1 MDQSENV
8 GSFHPVEITAV
19 HALDVPGSR
28 PPMSESIPAEV
39 DAAIAKMIPGVED
52 IMGEETEQLTDI
64 GGTDKLQHVINT
76 EAPPQSSQI
85 LRRLPFSR
93 HQEVREMV
101 DRILHR
107 LLSLLMG
114 CDLH

>member
-76 EAPPQSSQI
+76 EAPPPNQARYYADCHSVVTKRS
-85 LRRLPFSR
+85 
-93 HQEVREMV
+93 EKWWTGYCT
-101 DRILHR
+101 DY
-107 LLSLLMG
+107 
-114 CDLH
+114 